1 MRGIIK
7 KIIVI
12 IFILFLCLILGLFIY
27 NFILRSDTTA
37 SDNNNSKRAVCL
49 TQNPKDY
56 NNIDLSYYEKQD
68 TFKYGKDIIKQFVKQ
83 FIRLFIR
90 TTKQF
95 IKKED
100 FNLPSN
106 VIIDPNN
113 LDPNK
118 RYRIYNRRIS
128 NLQQYSNNYPPG
140 LPGYTCPEFPDFL
153 YVQI

>member
-1 MRGIIK
+1 MRGIV
-7 KIIVI
+7 KIII
-12 IFILFLCLILGLFIY
+12 ITLILFLCLTLGLFIY
-27 NFILRSDTTA
+27 NFILRSDTKG
-37 SDNNNSKRAVCL
+37 SDSKRAVCL
-49 TQNPKDY
+49 TRNPKDY

-68 TFKYGKDIIKQFVKQ
+68 TFKYGKDIINQFVKQ

-100 FNLPSN
+100 FALPSN
-106 VIIDPNN
+106 VIINPND

-118 RYRIYNRRIS
+118 TYRIYNRRIS
-128 NLQQYSNNYPPG
+128 NLQQNSINYTPG

-153 YVQI
+153 YVQV